1 MSQRDVRDLQIVIG
15 HPPSKAGDVM
25 GAVKYLRKIE
35 RVLEGEG
42 VSTAERR
49 KLYKQRAKWS
59 LRANGL
65 DARWNTHG
73 SKPGRPKKVSQPA
86 ASATAVPVLVEE
98 DDDPLLAEIERKFG
112 SGRRAQ

>member
-1 MSQRDVRDLQIVIG
+1 
-15 HPPSKAGDVM
+15 M

-73 SKPGRPKKVSQPA
+73 SAPGRPKKVS
-86 ASATAVPVLVEE
+86 ASPVAEAPVL
-98 DDDPLLAEIERKFG
+98 DDDGEDPLLAEIERKFG
-112 SGRRAQ
+112 GGRAR